1 MSFLQ
6 RATVMLILAGVAGL
20 LGVPVLAIMFAVA
33 GLLVLDGV
41 IIGAIIRTILR
52 RK

>member
-6 RATVMLILAGVAGL
+6 RAAVMLILAGVAGL
-20 LGVPVLAIMFAVA
+20 AGVPVLAIMFAVA

-41 IIGAIIRTILR
+41 IISAIIRTILR